1 MTLATTIHPTAIIAD
16 GAKIHDSVEIAPY
29 AVIGP
34 NVEIKAGT
42 KIGAHA
48 VVDGFTTIGENCR
61 IFAGASIGLEP
72 QDISYK
78 NEPTGVVIGDRVTV
92 REYATI
98 HRGTADR
105 FTKVG
110 DDCFLMAYSHIAHD
124 CKVGNGVIMAN
135 NATLAGHVQVG
146 DRAVF
151 GGTVMIHQNARVG
164 RMCMIGG
171 ITGTRVDLPP
181 FTVCDDRPAVVV
193 GLNLVGMRRG
203 KIGQEVRSVIKQ
215 AYKLIYG
222 SGLNNTQA
230 LQQIEAELPQFD
242 EIKEIVELYRSS
254 KRGVAKGS
262 WGSGS
267 EEGEAGADLG

>member
-1 MTLATTIHPTAIIAD
+1 MTLTTRIHSTAIIAD

-48 VVDGFTTIGENCR
+48 IIDGVTTIGENCH

-72 QDISYK
+72 QDLSYK
-78 NEPTGVVIGDRVTV
+78 NEPTGVILGNGVTV

-98 HRGTADR
+98 HRGTGDR
-105 FTKVG
+105 FTRVG
-110 DDCFLMAYSHIAHD
+110 DNCFLMAYSHIAHD
-124 CKVGNGVIMAN
+124 CQLGNGVIMAN

-146 DRAVF
+146 DQAVF
-151 GGTVMIHQNARVG
+151 GGTIVIHQHARVG
-164 RMCMIGG
+164 RMAMISG

-181 FTVCDDRPAVVV
+181 FTVCDDRPAKVV

-203 KIGQEVRSVIKQ
+203 KIGPEVRAAIKQ
-215 AYKLIYG
+215 TYKIIYG
-222 SGLNNTQA
+222 SGMNTTQA
-230 LQQIEAELPQFD
+230 LAQVEADVPQFD
-242 EIKEIVELYRSS
+242 EVKEIVEFYRAS

-262 WGSGS
+262 WGSSS
-267 EEGEAGADLG
+267 EDGEELG